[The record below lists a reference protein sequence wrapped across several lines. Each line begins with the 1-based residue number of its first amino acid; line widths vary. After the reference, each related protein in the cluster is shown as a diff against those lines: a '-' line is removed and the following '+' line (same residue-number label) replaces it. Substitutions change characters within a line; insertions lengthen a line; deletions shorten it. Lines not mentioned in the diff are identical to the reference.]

1 MDVFQAIKE
10 RKSVREYTGEG
21 ISDKDLNKLLQS
33 ARMAPSAKNLQPWQI
48 IVVTDFETKK
58 ELVGVCQGQMFI
70 EDAGAVIIGLVEDTK
85 WSEIDLAISLDHLS
99 LEAVEL
105 GLGTC
110 WIGSFNSDK
119 LKEIIQI
126 PSRFEPFVL
135 MTVGYPDDDSHS
147 PTKKAVE
154 ELVRWIEPQPEDVNE
169 VEEDITEE
177 EKEAKIKQEE
187 SSDQEKSEDK
197 KEEDTDEDISIKD
210 IISEGEDS
218 EEVNKSEYLEK
229 NKVPEESEKN
239 KKEKKDTEVNKKDKE
254 NEGSGSLFEDH

>member
-10 RKSVREYTGEG
+10 RKSVRGYTGEE
-21 ISDKDLNKLLQS
+21 ISDEDLNKLLQS

-110 WIGSFNSDK
+110 WIGSFNLDK
-119 LKEIIQI
+119 LKEIIEI
-126 PSRFEPFVL
+126 PSQFEPFVL
-135 MTVGYPDDDSHS
+135 MTIGHPDDDSHS

-154 ELVRWIEPQPEDVNE
+154 ELVRWIEPKPDDVKE
-169 VEEDITEE
+169 VEEEITEE
-177 EKEAKIKQEE
+177 EKEAKTKQEE
-187 SSDQEKSEDK
+187 SSDQENSEYK
-197 KEEDTDEDISIKD
+197 KEEDNERDISIKD
-210 IISEGEDS
+210 IILEDENS
-218 EEVNKSEYLEK
+218 KEEKEDDNLEED
-229 NKVPEESEKN
+229 EESEKEEN
-239 KKEKKDTEVNKKDKE
+239 EGTEVNKKDKK
-254 NEGSGSLFEDH
+254 NEGSGSLFIDH